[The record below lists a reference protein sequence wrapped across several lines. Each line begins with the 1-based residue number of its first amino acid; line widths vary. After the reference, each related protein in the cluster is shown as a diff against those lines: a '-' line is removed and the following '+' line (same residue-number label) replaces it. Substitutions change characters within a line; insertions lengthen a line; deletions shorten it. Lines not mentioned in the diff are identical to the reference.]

1 MLIVSLRDVIR
12 QQSEEIENLQKR
24 LKATPTST
32 VSQTSRIA
40 ELEKKVELLQVQLA
54 GSEEKR
60 KDVEKEHEDLLV
72 LLDEVT
78 SKRSKDKARLQ
89 EAGLEVSEDEGDGD
103 DDGDDWAI
111 VNGGFRGLA
120 GLKI

>member
-1 MLIVSLRDVIR
+1 MLILSLRDVIR

-24 LKATPTST
+24 LKAAPTST
-32 VSQTSRIA
+32 ASQTSRIA

-54 GSEEKR
+54 GSEDKR
-60 KDVEKEHEDLLV
+60 KDVEKEQEDLLV

-78 SKRSKDKARLQ
+78 SKRRKDKARLQ

-103 DDGDDWAI
+103 DGEDD
-111 VNGGFRGLA
+111 
-120 GLKI
+120 